1 MCDTPFPNNLRVP
14 QIRCGG
20 QLSVGLSS
28 ATEFGKQAT
37 KATSDDRRKQRA
49 FIWRGL
55 SITTENKAW

>member
-28 ATEFGKQAT
+28 ATEFGKQA
-37 KATSDDRRKQRA
+37 KKPLQ
-49 FIWRGL
+49 
-55 SITTENKAW
+55 TTDENKEHLSGEGCL